1 MEVAFRFQKIAQRV
15 QLLPLFVHEVIGRN
29 LVEPELQ
36 NALVPAA
43 AQDAKDHRFS
53 HKVAELFIDPV
64 HARQYHLRRNGHIL
78 KPPLCF
84 AVTAA
89 AAAFW
94 VALTK
99 VGEDVAAQAVS
110 RFAVAR
116 HLPQALKLALTHML
130 LHVGA

>member
-1 MEVAFRFQKIAQRV
+1 MEVAFRFQKIAQRI
-15 QLLPLFVHEVIGRN
+15 QLLPLFVHEIIRRN
-29 LVEPELQ
+29 LVEPKIEH
-36 NALVPAA
+36 AFVPTA

-53 HKVAELFIDPV
+53 DKIAELLINPV
-64 HARQYHLRRNGHIL
+64 HTRKKHLRRNGHIL

>member
-1 MEVAFRFQKIAQRV
+1 MEVAFRFQKIAQRI
-15 QLLPLFVHEVIGRN
+15 QLLPLFVHEIIRRN
-29 LVEPELQ
+29 LVEPKIEH
-36 NALVPAA
+36 AFVPTA
-43 AQDAKDHRFS
+43 AQHAQNHRFS

-64 HARQYHLRRNGHIL
+64 HAGQHHLRRNGHIL

-84 AVTAA
+84 AVAAA

-99 VGEDVAAQAVS
+99 VGEDVAAQAVG
-110 RFAVAR
+110 RFAVAC
-116 HLPQALKLALTHML
+116 HLAQALKLALTHML

>member
-1 MEVAFRFQKIAQRV
+1 MEVAFRFQKIAQRI
-15 QLLPLFVHEVIGRN
+15 QLLPLFVHEIIRRN

-43 AQDAKDHRFS
+43 AQHAQNHRFADEI
-53 HKVAELFIDPV
+53 AELFIDPV
-64 HARQYHLRRNGHIL
+64 HAGQHHLRRNGHVL
-78 KPPLCF
+78 HPPLRF

-116 HLPQALKLALTHML
+116 HLPQALKLALAHML
-130 LHVGA
+130 LHLGV